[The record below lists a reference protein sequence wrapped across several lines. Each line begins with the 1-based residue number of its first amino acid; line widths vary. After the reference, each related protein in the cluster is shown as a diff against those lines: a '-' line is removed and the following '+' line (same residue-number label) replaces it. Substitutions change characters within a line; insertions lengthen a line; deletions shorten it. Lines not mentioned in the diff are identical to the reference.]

1 MPQRATCQRASVA
14 SIPSWRDR
22 SRQRRGAAGF
32 LVVLLCAL
40 LAPAA
45 LAAAPASAASI
56 SALKQK
62 LAAGRDEAG
71 SLAGQLQA
79 AQAELAAA
87 EQQAAVASA
96 REEKLTALLSTGEEK
111 AARLAGEVG
120 ETQRRL
126 AAEKRRLRR
135 ARAALAKRL
144 VAIYE
149 SGSPSTASV
158 ILAADSMDE
167 LATRT
172 EYLERIEQS
181 DSDLAGRVAQVRRT
195 VAAALDRVA
204 ALKARVDSY
213 NERLAA
219 ARSEVAGVREGAE
232 VAASHLNSVAAAR
245 SAALARLKSQI
256 GNWVSDVEAAEAA
269 SRAEAES
276 EVERW
281 LGGPYS
287 IPAYI
292 VMCESGGN
300 YSALN
305 PSSGAGGAYQIL
317 PSTWQLYGG
326 EGEPQNAPKAEQD
339 RIAAEIWADSGSS
352 AWVCS

>member
-1 MPQRATCQRASVA
+1 MLTEWATLDSFVARSLATKAGSRALLAALLSV
-14 SIPSWRDR
+14 
-22 SRQRRGAAGF
+22 
-32 LVVLLCAL
+32 L

-56 SALKQK
+56 AALRQK
-62 LAAGRDEAG
+62 VASGRDEAG

-79 AQAELAAA
+79 AQGELASAEAEAA
-87 EQQAAVASA
+87 AASA
-96 REEKLTALLSTGEEK
+96 RERKLTDLLATGEEK
-111 AARLAGEVG
+111 AARLATEVRQ
-120 ETQRRL
+120 TQRRL
-126 AAEKRRLRR
+126 VAERRRLRR
-135 ARAALAKRL
+135 ARASLASRL

-149 SGSPSTASV
+149 SGVPSTASV
-158 ILAADSMDE
+158 ILASNSIDE

-181 DSDLAGRVAQVRRT
+181 DSDLASRVAQVRRT
-195 VAAALDRVA
+195 VAAALQRVA

-219 ARSEVAGVREGAE
+219 ARSEVASVRESAE
-232 VAASHLNSVAAAR
+232 AAASHLSSVAAAR
-245 SAALARLKSQI
+245 SAALASLKTKI
-256 GNWVSDVEAAEAA
+256 GSWVKDIEAAKAAEAERISA
-269 SRAEAES
+269 AEAET

-326 EGEPQNAPKAEQD
+326 QGEPQNAPKAEQD

-352 AWVCS
+352 AWVCG

>member
-1 MPQRATCQRASVA
+1 LLTKWATLVNFVA
-14 SIPSWRDR
+14 R
-22 SRQRRGAAGF
+22 SLAKKVGGRGLLA
-32 LVVLLCAL
+32 VLICVL

-45 LAAAPASAASI
+45 LAAAPASAADVST
-56 SALKQK
+56 LQQK
-62 LAAGRDEAG
+62 LAAGREEAG
-71 SLAGQLQA
+71 SLSTQLQS

-87 EQQAAVASA
+87 EGEAAAASA
-96 REEKLTALLSTGEEK
+96 REDKLTALLATGEEK
-111 AARLAGEVG
+111 AARLASEVKA
-120 ETQRRL
+120 TQRRL
-126 AAEKRRLRR
+126 AAEKRRLHR
-135 ARAALAKRL
+135 ARSALADRL

-158 ILAADSMDE
+158 ILASDSIDE

-172 EYLERIEQS
+172 EYLERIERS
-181 DSDLAGRVAQVRRT
+181 DSDLASRVAQVRRT
-195 VAAALDRVA
+195 VAAALERVA

-219 ARSEVAGVREGAE
+219 ARTEVAGVREDAE
-232 VAASHLNSVAAAR
+232 AAASHLHSVAAAR
-245 SAALARLKSQI
+245 SAALATLKTKI
-256 GNWVSDVEAAEAA
+256 GSWVEDIEAAKAAEAERI
-269 SRAEAES
+269 SSEEAET

-317 PSTWQLYGG
+317 PSTWELYGG
-326 EGEPQNAPKAEQD
+326 NGEPQNAPKAEQD